1 MTSLHGTPNGQGF
14 LIMNN
19 PVDLYREKI
28 SQALAPITGKAS
40 QDVYERL
47 AWIQTFDKGDLGLAV
62 PSLRIKGNSANQVN
76 KWSEKFV
83 ESEWMAKPVVAGP
96 FFQFFFKPEP
106 FIKLIISSILKRKA
120 VYGINDKLGLR
131 DESDPSKGKK
141 RIIVEFSSP
150 NIAKPFHAGHLRS
163 SNRR

>member
-1 MTSLHGTPNGQGF
+1 MVHGIVLSRTAFPSWRLSLRVFRVKSFCWQHTASMTSLHGTPNGQGF

-96 FFQFFFKPEP
+96 FF
-106 FIKLIISSILKRKA
+106 SS
-120 VYGINDKLGLR
+120 
-131 DESDPSKGKK
+131 
-141 RIIVEFSSP
+141 FSSQSHSLSWL
-150 NIAKPFHAGHLRS
+150 FHLSWRGRLS
-163 SNRR
+163 TVSTTN